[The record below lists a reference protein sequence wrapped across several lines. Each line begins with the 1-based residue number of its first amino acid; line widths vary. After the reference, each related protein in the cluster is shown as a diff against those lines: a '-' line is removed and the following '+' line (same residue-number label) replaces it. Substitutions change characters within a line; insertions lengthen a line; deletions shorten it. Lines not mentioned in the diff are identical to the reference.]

1 MPAGLSIGK
10 AYLSI
15 PDKFILMATEATLE
29 YIELMRKM
37 TDVIA
42 HDIRN
47 PLNNILL
54 STAQFKLGNLPDKED
69 TAFYVDIIERNCD
82 RIHDLLAEI
91 SATIHMQGLTPDTFD
106 ITELIREVVT
116 EKVEALELKHIR
128 CLTDLNEVIVARFD
142 RDKMK
147 PVLAHLL
154 ENAMDAIKGQ
164 GTIYIKAWEEE
175 DDMYIRVQDSGHGI
189 GQEVLPHIF
198 APFFTTRDRHRGL
211 GLTLVK
217 NTVEAHQGKV
227 SVTTGDQGSCF
238 TLQLPLHVD

>member
-1 MPAGLSIGK
+1 MVS
-10 AYLSI
+10 
-15 PDKFILMATEATLE
+15 TLD
-29 YIELMRKM
+29 YMELMRKM

-82 RIHDLLAEI
+82 RIHNLLAEI

-116 EKVEALELKHIR
+116 EKAESLELKNIG
-128 CLTDLNEVIVARFD
+128 CVTDINEVIVARFD
-142 RDKMK
+142 REKMK
-147 PVLAHLL
+147 PVLEHLL
-154 ENAMDAIKGQ
+154 ENAMDSIAGS
-164 GTIYIKAWEEE
+164 GTIHIKAWEED
-175 DDMYIRVQDSGHGI
+175 DDMYICIRDSGLGI
-189 GQEVLPHIF
+189 GPEVLPHIF

-211 GLTLVK
+211 GLTMVK
-217 NTVEAHQGKV
+217 NIVEAHQGRV
-227 SVTTGDQGSCF
+227 SVTTSDQGSCF
-238 TLQLPLHVD
+238 TLHMPLHVD